1 MYLKKIYWEKLI
13 RQFILLLGFVLCFVA
28 MEMIAVS
35 CTSGFL
41 MGNSEMNSM
50 IMIRQA
56 NAGEYF
62 TAVIGDTIEVLLDE
76 NPSTGYLWEVVK
88 LDRNILVSLES
99 SFFYTSDALLGS
111 RGIRRFQFVVKAPGE
126 TIISFRLIR
135 PWEKDASAI
144 EQFQVTINAV
154 KS

>member
-13 RQFILLLGFVLCFVA
+13 RQFILILGFVLYFVA

-41 MGNSEMNSM
+41 IGNSEMKSM

-56 NAGEYF
+56 NAGQYF

-135 PWEKDASAI
+135 LWEKDASAI

>member
-1 MYLKKIYWEKLI
+1 MK
-13 RQFILLLGFVLCFVA
+13 
-28 MEMIAVS
+28 
-35 CTSGFL
+35 
-41 MGNSEMNSM
+41 SM

-56 NAGEYF
+56 NAGQYF